1 MRSGAPQFLA
11 CAASPTYTQPT
22 SSPNLNGHKM
32 SNEMSDEP
40 LKEIQDIQKR
50 IEKIVDKEN
59 AMMIAGLPLGRADHR
74 GELGD
79 QHV

>member
-1 MRSGAPQFLA
+1 
-11 CAASPTYTQPT
+11 
-22 SSPNLNGHKM
+22 M
-32 SNEMSDEP
+32 SNQMSAEP
-40 LKEIQDIQKR
+40 LEEIQDIQKR

-59 AMMIAGLPLGRADHR
+59 SMMIAGLPLGRAAHR

>member
-1 MRSGAPQFLA
+1 VALLNFSVVLRL
-11 CAASPTYTQPT
+11 SPILNRP

-32 SNEMSDEP
+32 SNQMSAEP
-40 LKEIQDIQKR
+40 LEEIQDIQKR

-59 AMMIAGLPLGRADHR
+59 AMMIAGLPLGRAAHR